1 MNKSALFS
9 IYNVA
14 RTKVERG
21 RVNRALGLLQRKDG
35 GHSKFQQYHTTLA
48 HCDCTDFAYKDRWCK
63 HQLAL
68 ALQKRAGEKWTTKL

>member
-14 RTKVERG
+14 RTKVDRG
-21 RVNRALGLLQRKDG
+21 RVNRALGIVQRADG
-35 GHSKFQQYHTTLA
+35 GNLEKYGTTLTW
-48 HCDCTDFAYKDRWCK
+48 CGCPDFQFNGRWCK

-68 ALQKRAGEKWTTKL
+68 GLQKRAEEK